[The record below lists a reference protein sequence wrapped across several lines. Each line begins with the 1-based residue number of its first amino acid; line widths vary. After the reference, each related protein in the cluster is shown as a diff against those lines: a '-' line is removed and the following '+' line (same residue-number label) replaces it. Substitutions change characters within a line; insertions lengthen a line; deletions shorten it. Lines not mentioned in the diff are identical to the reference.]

1 MRGLLKSARVE
12 AILIGGWFE
21 GDQQENHPKLAA
33 SSRKLFLRSL
43 RSLACHGDQVAL
55 RLLLRFLSSACTAS
69 L

>member
-33 SSRKLFLRSL
+33 SSPEAVPSIL